1 MPSKKG
7 MEQALIWLRSKM
19 NEGYDTLEGIN
30 AEVCYN
36 VILDLKKQL
45 TKQGCI
51 INRLMKNIPDNQPSR
66 DEHA

>member
-1 MPSKKG
+1 MASAKG
-7 MEQALIWLRSKM
+7 TEQALIWLRSKM

-36 VILDLKKQL
+36 VILDLKDQI

-51 INRLMKNIPDNQPSR
+51 IYNLKKQISNKGPSR
-66 DEHA
+66 DEHV